1 MEQFRNKFFLPKNSI
16 HIRNGC
22 DLYDDNLAEKIYKN
36 KFSEKRKFK
45 ITMVSRLDK
54 IKDQETLI
62 KSFLSIKNNK
72 WELNLVGDG
81 ETKDYLQDL
90 VSSSGAK
97 NVKFLGSR
105 NDVLRILSSTDIFAF
120 STTNQE
126 GFGIVL
132 IEALSLGIP
141 IVASDVCACREV
153 LMDGKGGI
161 LVNPGDLKDWEKVL
175 SKLMNSESER
185 KFFGEKAKEIS
196 KYYDIKLVACEYLR
210 LLNKI

>member
-1 MEQFRNKFFLPKNSI
+1 
-16 HIRNGC
+16 
-22 DLYDDNLAEKIYKN
+22 
-36 KFSEKRKFK
+36 
-45 ITMVSRLDK
+45 
-54 IKDQETLI
+54 
-62 KSFLSIKNNK
+62 
-72 WELNLVGDG
+72 
-81 ETKDYLQDL
+81 QDL
-90 VSSSGAK
+90 VSSRGAK
-97 NVKFLGSR
+97 NVRFLGSR

-161 LVNPGDLKDWEKVL
+161 LVSPGDVKDWEKVL

-185 KFFGEKAKEIS
+185 KVFGKKAKEIS
-196 KYYDIKLVACEYLR
+196 RYYDIRLVAREYLR